1 MKLSMTMLAWYLRDL
16 QPIEHI
22 EDDEICIQGL
32 RFVMDDV
39 EKMQPEY
46 LYFGNAEYFFTD
58 PRYEGAYLAVNR
70 HSILLFMGSDY
81 NELLNGVLSAF
92 DYFNGWEAK
101 LLDAAAR
108 NAPLAEFI
116 DIAVPVLTNPLI
128 VCNLDRSFV
137 AASSLEGHRTDPLWE
152 EAAGGFGTSHPAMY
166 APYYDADGKKI
177 RDLSEKPILVQNVYR
192 GGVPVMMLYLR
203 KDEETVGSL
212 SILQEDSTLTRQNF
226 QLAPLVARYCLRA
239 EEFTSDSGAIQS
251 GTAVLRGLLE
261 GRDVGELNL
270 SRLERLLP
278 AGPWRVLALRLT
290 DRTDE
295 LAIRSMLARLRRQ
308 PAIQIPM
315 QWRDL
320 CLCLIADRELPL
332 HERLPGVEIGASMP
346 FMDLESV
353 SMRLQ
358 QAQFALEQAESA
370 EGMFL
375 CETFAC
381 EYLLRS
387 FRSMEMTASLLHPAL
402 HTLERYDRENQGEL
416 RRTLQVYLRHER
428 NQLLS
433 AKELHI
439 HPNTMRYRLQRI
451 MELTD
456 LTLED
461 AEELKYLRLSD
472 WLE

>member
-1 MKLSMTMLAWYLRDL
+1 MKLSMSMLAWYLREL
-16 QPIEHI
+16 RPIAHI

-39 EKMQPEY
+39 QRMQPEY
-46 LYFGNAEYFFTD
+46 LYFGNAEYFFAD

-70 HSILLFMGSDY
+70 HSILIFSGSDY
-81 NELLNGVLSAF
+81 NELINGLLSAF
-92 DYFNGWEAK
+92 DYFNGWEAN

-116 DIAVPVLTNPLI
+116 DLAAPVLMNPI
-128 VCNLDRSFV
+128 VVGNLDRSFV
-137 AASSLEGHRTDPLWE
+137 VSSSLDGHRTDPLWE
-152 EAAGGFGTSHPAMY
+152 EAARGFGTNHPAMY
-166 APYYDADGKKI
+166 APYYDADGGKI
-177 RDLSEKPILVQNVYR
+177 YDLSEKPILVQNVYR
-192 GGVPVMMLYLR
+192 GGDPVMMLYLR
-203 KDEETVGSL
+203 QEEEMVAAL
-212 SILQEDSTLTRQNF
+212 AILQEDSSLTGQNF
-226 QLAPLVARYCLRA
+226 QLAPLVARYCLKA
-239 EEFTSDSGAIQS
+239 EEFISDSGAIQS

-270 SRLERLLP
+270 SRLQKFLP
-278 AGPWRVLALRLT
+278 SGPWRVLALRLT

-308 PAIQIPM
+308 PAVHLPM

-320 CLCLIADRELPL
+320 CLCLIADGDLL
-332 HERLPGVEIGASMP
+332 MHHRLPGVGVGASMP
-346 FMDLESV
+346 FMDLA
-353 SMRLQ
+353 SMSIRLQ
-358 QAQFALEQAESA
+358 QAQFALEQAA
-370 EGMFL
+370 GMEGIFL

-381 EYLLRS
+381 DYLLRS
-387 FRSMEMTASLLHPAL
+387 FRSMEMTAALLHPAL
-402 HTLERYDRENQGEL
+402 QTLERYDCETQSEL
-416 RRTLQVYLRHER
+416 RRTLQLYLQFER

-433 AKELHI
+433 AKALHI

-461 AEELKYLRLSD
+461 PEELKYLRLSD